1 MSTAIKRNNH
11 RWYVCM
17 TNSYGERVTSV
28 EIPDGMDTALA
39 ALICNHLP
47 AGTHN
52 RKMRIKQAFD
62 VCSQSG
68 LLLKIDAMHG
78 QQRALAAMI
87 MAHMATSND
96 GHMIDPAIV
105 EAWMRMEHP
114 TLDSLCKNELDQ
126 LIAFAYQT
134 ARAASGELNAKMVGL
149 L

>member
-1 MSTAIKRNNH
+1 MSTAIKRNNQ

-17 TNSYGERVTSV
+17 TNSYGERTTTI
-28 EIPDGMDTALA
+28 EIPDSMDTALA
-39 ALICNHLP
+39 ALICAHLP

-52 RKMRIKQAFD
+52 RKLRIKQAFSA
-62 VCSQSG
+62 CIQSG
-68 LLLKIDAMHG
+68 FLPKIDAMHG

-96 GHMIDPAIV
+96 GQMIDPAIV

-114 TLDSLCKNELDQ
+114 TLDWISKDRLDQ
-126 LIAFAYQT
+126 LIASAYQT
-134 ARAASGELNAKMVGL
+134 ARAASGELNAKMASL